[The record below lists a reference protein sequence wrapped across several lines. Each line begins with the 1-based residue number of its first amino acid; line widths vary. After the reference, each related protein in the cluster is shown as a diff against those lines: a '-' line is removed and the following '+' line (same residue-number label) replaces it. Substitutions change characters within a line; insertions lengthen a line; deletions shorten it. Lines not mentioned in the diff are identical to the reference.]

1 MIEGRDEEPGV
12 VEDGRLGES
21 VLERRE
27 DWSRLDALDGIGVLG
42 RLGPAAAESNPRNWG
57 GQDCPNSHL
66 SAPNQSLLDNGT
78 ITQSP
83 SLVAVYWNMPP

>member
-27 DWSRLDALDGIGVLG
+27 DWSRLDAVDGIGVLG
-42 RLGPAAAESNPRNWG
+42 RLGPAAAAESKPRNWG
-57 GQDCPNSHL
+57 GRIFPNSHP
-66 SAPNQSLLDNGT
+66 SAPNQFLLDSRT

-83 SLVAVYWNMPP
+83 SLVAV